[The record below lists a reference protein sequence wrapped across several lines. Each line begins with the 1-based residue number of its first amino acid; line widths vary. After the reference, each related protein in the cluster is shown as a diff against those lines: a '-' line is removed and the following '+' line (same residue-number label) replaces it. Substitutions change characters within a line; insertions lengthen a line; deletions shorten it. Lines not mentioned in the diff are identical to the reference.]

1 MKWAMM
7 VLRMSGMSWTP
18 FFTSNR
24 RSKSS
29 LNSRPIALT
38 LSAHAIETN
47 DGSCLTL
54 IHRQTI
60 LNHLAIVIA
69 SRDQLFVAC
78 IAEVFLFGS
87 QGRQVISAPNDT
99 GDVVRTVALGTHA
112 ATHQL
117 LDQEI
122 ARKMKL
128 QHKIDRER
136 VFDRFRLNQRT
147 RKTIQNHT
155 RLVLR
160 LLDDLLDHR
169 ENDFVRNKLATIHV
183 RLYYCSKR
191 KSSYFNLLP
200 KRRFLSDFLLHIISR
215 PKCWDLRNQ
224 IQE

>member
-24 RSKSS
+24 RSKST

-117 LDQEI
+117 LDQRSRGRWNCNTRSIGKESSI
-122 ARKMKL
+122 AFDWTK
-128 QHKIDRER
+128 ER
-136 VFDRFRLNQRT
+136 GKPSRITPDLYSGCWMIFWITGRTISSGTSWPLFTYGYNIAQRGRVATSTCFPKGVFW
-147 RKTIQNHT
+147 
-155 RLVLR
+155 
-160 LLDDLLDHR
+160 
-169 ENDFVRNKLATIHV
+169 A
-183 RLYYCSKR
+183 
-191 KSSYFNLLP
+191 
-200 KRRFLSDFLLHIISR
+200 ISFF
-215 PKCWDLRNQ
+215 
-224 IQE
+224 I